1 MYKQKYFLNKPI
13 NAGLLLTGLLV
24 FNQSVALTT
33 DQDQPIDIEADA
45 AELDDQKGVTTY
57 TGNVIVEQGSI
68 RMTGEK
74 MTVYYTKDNDLDT
87 VIMEGHPATYRQL
100 PDDSQVYDEAE
111 ALRMEYYGLK
121 NLIVL
126 IDNAVVKKEDL
137 RFSGSRI
144 EYDTEHSQIRARGQ
158 AAGDTDKSSS
168 EGGRVKITI
177 KPKKKE

>member
-1 MYKQKYFLNKPI
+1 MYKPKYCLNNPI
-13 NAGLLLTGLLV
+13 NACMLLTGLIV

-33 DQDQPIDIEADA
+33 DQNQPIEIEADT

-57 TGNVIVEQGSI
+57 TGNVIVVQGSI

-74 MTVYYTKDNDLDT
+74 MTVYYTKNNDLDT

-100 PDDSQVYDEAE
+100 PDNGEVYDEAE

-126 IDNAVVKKEDL
+126 IDNAVVKQEAL

-144 EYDTEHSQIRARGQ
+144 EYDTEHSRIRARGQ
-158 AAGDTDKSSS
+158 AEGDTDKSSGT
-168 EGGRVKITI
+168 GGRVKITI

>member
-1 MYKQKYFLNKPI
+1 MYKRKYCLNNSI
-13 NAGLLLTGLLV
+13 NAYLLLTGLIV

-33 DQDQPIDIEADA
+33 DQDQPIEIEADT

-57 TGNVIVEQGSI
+57 TGNVIVVQGSI

-100 PDDSQVYDEAE
+100 PDNSEVYDEAE

-126 IDNAVVKKEDL
+126 LDNAVVKQESL

-144 EYDTEHSQIRARGQ
+144 EYDTERSQIRARGQ
-158 AAGDTDKSSS
+158 AESDADKSSGS
-168 EGGRVKITI
+168 GGRVKITI

>member
-1 MYKQKYFLNKPI
+1 MYKQKYCLNKPI

-24 FNQSVALTT
+24 FNQAVALTT
-33 DQDQPIDIEADA
+33 DQNQPIEIEADA

-57 TGNVIVEQGSI
+57 TGNVIVVQGSI

-74 MTVYYTKDNDLDT
+74 MTVYYTKNNDLDT

-100 PDDSQVYDEAE
+100 PDDSEVYDEAE

-126 IDNAVVKKEDL
+126 IDNAVVKQEDL
-137 RFSGSRI
+137 RFSGSHI

-158 AAGDTDKSSS
+158 AASGADKSSG
-168 EGGRVKITI
+168 EGERVKITI

>member
-1 MYKQKYFLNKPI
+1 MCKRKYCLNKPI
-13 NAGLLLTGLLV
+13 NLCLLLTGLII

-33 DQDQPIDIEADA
+33 DQNQPIEIEADT

-57 TGNVIVEQGSI
+57 AGNVIVVQGSI

-100 PDDSQVYDEAE
+100 PDNSEVYDEAE

-121 NLIVL
+121 NLIIL
-126 IDNAVVKKEDL
+126 IDNAVVKQETL

-144 EYDTEHSQIRARGQ
+144 EYDTARSQIRARGQ
-158 AAGDTDKSSS
+158 AEGDTGESSG

>member
-1 MYKQKYFLNKPI
+1 MYKQKYCLNKPI
-13 NAGLLLTGLLV
+13 NACLLLTGLV
-24 FNQSVALTT
+24 IFNQSFALTT
-33 DQDQPIDIEADA
+33 DQNQPIEIEADT
-45 AELDDQKGVTTY
+45 AELDDQKGITTY
-57 TGNVIVEQGSI
+57 TGNVIVIQGSI

-100 PDDSQVYDEAE
+100 PDNSDVYDEAE

-126 IDNAVVKKEDL
+126 IDNAVVKQEAL

-144 EYDTEHSQIRARGQ
+144 EYDTERSRIRARGQ
-158 AAGDTDKSSS
+158 AEGDTDKSSGES
-168 EGGRVKITI
+168 GRVKITI